1 MQLIDIIKL
10 RKVFILIIQK
20 NDTMS
25 GNTYLTG
32 LKFSNIKVDVTNNKL
47 KDAVAILKVIFK
59 KWYIIY
65 R

>member
-59 KWYIIY
+59 K
-65 R
+65 